1 MILKHILEIKTAF
14 VAIQSTQK
22 SKGKNTTIERKKLFS
37 QKKSCVKTQQQDETV
52 RIWQYIAQIHISH
65 LIAHEA
71 APSECFS
78 AKF

>member
-1 MILKHILEIKTAF
+1 MILKRILEIKTAF

-22 SKGKNTTIERKKLFS
+22 IRGKKHNNKA
-37 QKKSCVKTQQQDETV
+37 QKIIFTEKSCVKTQQQDETV

-78 AKF
+78 A

>member
-1 MILKHILEIKTAF
+1 MILKRILEIKTAF
-14 VAIQSTQK
+14 VAIQSIQK
-22 SKGKNTTIERKKLFS
+22 SKVENTTIKRKKLFS

-65 LIAHEA
+65 LITHEA